1 MKAHSVPSS
10 RTGSTASM
18 LSARAILHMR
28 AQGPLHLGGC
38 YTLGACYTLKGR
50 YTLGDCYSLEG
61 CYTLGAC
68 YTIQKL
74 QDGHAPLVHAY
85 SPSQQQKRVLHVASA
100 KIVRIRFGLPQGIH
114 KCVSARVQGLRAP
127 TLNPK
132 LRSLKP
138 TGVAVAM
145 LMRQLHE
152 AAPPPPHRVL
162 RRWAHLAA
170 SALQLPRPTPL
181 GSARRCATQSC
192 VRAVG
197 YHRAHSFPSS
207 VL

>member
-38 YTLGACYTLKGR
+38 YTLGACYTL
-50 YTLGDCYSLEG
+50 GDCYSLEG
-61 CYTLGAC
+61 CYTLGDC

-85 SPSQQQKRVLHVASA
+85 SSSQQQKRVLHVASA
-100 KIVRIRFGLPQGIH
+100 KIVQIRFGLPQGLH
-114 KCVSARVQGLRAP
+114 KCVSARVQGLRAL

-132 LRSLKP
+132 PRSLEP
-138 TGVAVAM
+138 TGSAVET
-145 LMRQLHE
+145 LTRQLHE
-152 AAPPPPHRVL
+152 AAPPLPHRVL

-181 GSARRCATQSC
+181 GSVRRHVTQSC
-192 VRAVG
+192 ARAVE
-197 YHRAHSFPSS
+197 YHRAH
-207 VL
+207 